1 MLATFRPAN
10 PTRRLLRAFRRFY
23 DSSARGQPRWR
34 REGEMA
40 NVLKQWK
47 IGPKLYLVVG
57 LLAAVATS
65 IGLLGADA
73 MRTYNEKVQQ
83 IDRASGRAVI
93 GERVNGLI
101 YAVVM
106 DSRGI
111 YMSTTPAESEKY
123 APLVLANLKRIGDL
137 MKEWT
142 ALTEAEDSAIMT
154 RANARVD
161 EFIKFRTE
169 LVRLSREVSL
179 PDARAFGD
187 NDANRT
193 NRTQLNSEIA
203 ALAASNDARIDRL
216 NKEISDFYRSR
227 LIALVTIAV
236 AGVAA
241 SFLLAILFT
250 TRFITRPVI
259 RITRAMMQLAR
270 GDTGGEI
277 PATDRKDEI
286 GEMAQAVHYFQ
297 SQAIAA
303 NSLSERV
310 TEDVG
315 RIALAATQASNAV
328 SQVSD
333 GAHLQLGALQKTSMA
348 VNQSTQAISD
358 VAKNTQ
364 LASGQARNAAELVT
378 TGLDRMNSMVEIVNA
393 IAESSS
399 KVRHIAES
407 ISRIA
412 SQTNM
417 LSLNAAIEAAR
428 AGEHGSGFAV
438 VAEEVRKLAENS
450 ASLAQEIAEIVNRAS
465 GQAGHGVSVAGEVRE
480 KMQQIAE
487 TVRQTDKLAGSIAT
501 AMEEQQAA
509 VSEINAS
516 LTELTRIGQSNAT
529 AAEEITATMVDLS
542 KLADHTRGEVDK
554 FKKLGA

>member
-1 MLATFRPAN
+1 
-10 PTRRLLRAFRRFY
+10 
-23 DSSARGQPRWR
+23 
-34 REGEMA
+34 MA